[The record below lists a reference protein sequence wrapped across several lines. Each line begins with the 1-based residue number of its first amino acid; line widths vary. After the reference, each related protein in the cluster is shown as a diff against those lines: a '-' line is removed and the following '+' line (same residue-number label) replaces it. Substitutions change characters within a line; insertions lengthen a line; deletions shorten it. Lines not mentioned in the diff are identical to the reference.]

1 MSDTEQLA
9 KKAAK
14 EEKRLRN
21 TLKAAD
27 VSEQRIEILKPVIQ
41 NVAWMKVRLDDTRE
55 VIKTSQVV
63 IPYDNGGGQ
72 KGLRENP
79 LFKGYEGLWKSYM
92 AGMNRIIE
100 ALPAETQVIEEE
112 ERPQTVLSLLRAK
125 HEKEA

>member
-1 MSDTEQLA
+1 MSEKDTLT
-9 KKAAK
+9 KKAEK
-14 EEKRLRN
+14 EERRLRK
-21 TLKAAD
+21 TLREAS
-27 VSEQRIEILKPVIQ
+27 VSETRIEMLKPVIQ

-79 LFKGYEGLWKSYM
+79 LFKGYEALWKSYM
-92 AGMNRIIE
+92 GGMNRIIE
-100 ALPAETQVIEEE
+100 ALPAEVEVVEEE
-112 ERPQTVLSLLRAK
+112 ARPQTVLSLIRSK

>member
-21 TLKAAD
+21 TLKTAD